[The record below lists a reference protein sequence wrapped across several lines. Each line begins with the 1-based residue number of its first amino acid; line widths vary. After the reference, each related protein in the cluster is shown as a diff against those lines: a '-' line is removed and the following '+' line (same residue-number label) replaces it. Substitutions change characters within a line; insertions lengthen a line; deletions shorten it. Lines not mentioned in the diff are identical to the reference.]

1 MNNNAP
7 LYVSPPGPL
16 QLPDPPLG
24 FVELADLLRQSVD
37 LQREQVSL
45 LKAQQ
50 AAQDN
55 TARWRAFLA
64 RWAGEFPDAGGAC
77 KQALPTLERAYLALV
92 RELTTKLKEVGDDL
106 DDEFVL
112 GEFLDKYG
120 IRLSQLGNI
129 LSQIGPVADAAPA
142 EGQ

>member
-1 MNNNAP
+1 MNAP
-7 LYVSPPGPL
+7 LYVTPPGPM
-16 QLPDPPLG
+16 QLPDPPLSLT
-24 FVELADLLRQSVD
+24 ELTDLFRQSVD
-37 LQREQVSL
+37 LQREQVAL

-64 RWAGEFPDAGGAC
+64 RWSGEFPEVGGAC
-77 KQALPTLERAYLALV
+77 KQALPVVERAYLTLV
-92 RELTTKLKEVGDDL
+92 REVIAKLKELGDDL

-120 IRLSQLGNI
+120 IRIGQLGNI
-129 LSQIGPVADAAPA
+129 LSQIGPIADAAPA
-142 EGQ
+142 EGPS